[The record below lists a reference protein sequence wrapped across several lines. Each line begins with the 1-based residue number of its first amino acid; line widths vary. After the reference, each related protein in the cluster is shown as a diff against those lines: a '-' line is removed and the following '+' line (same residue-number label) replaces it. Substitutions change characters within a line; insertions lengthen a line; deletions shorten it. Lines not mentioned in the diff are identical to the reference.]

1 MIDSKKFAA
10 FGAVFVMIA
19 VAFAGISFVS
29 EEADALDYGTNV
41 SPLTSLD
48 VFCPSGEYFVLQ
60 GSYIRLSYDQAVEGD
75 EFDHIL
81 AVDSGLNL
89 DHDPSNCEYTG
100 YANTPGSFTVKSGHL
115 GSAWNDDSEQYEDEV
130 LDEWTA
136 TIHVVKINGSSTAPL
151 YSIDYTLVE
160 GGTDAYTVWYVAVG
174 STVSFTGYLDEG
186 GTGEYGSEVRS
197 VTSGFGLNST
207 GCGTITKSGTI
218 TLTCHWWNGSKG
230 ADFTMTVIAV
240 DVNHNHTI
248 TYSGNGNTG
257 GSTANTV
264 VSVSGTNAANVTLAS
279 NGYTKTGYTFTGW
292 LVNGTVYQP
301 GATISVAADAT
312 VTATA
317 QWSQNTVSATA
328 STLYGKTDASYTH
341 QISASANNGGSITSY
356 AIKSATGVTAS
367 VSASGLVTYNCPA
380 VTSTTTYSLT
390 VTVTGTFSDGSTIS
404 KDVTFDV
411 LVDPVLDFTNS
422 VTDGFLDVKGA

>member
-1 MIDSKKFAA
+1 MNDCRKFAA
-10 FGAVFVMIA
+10 VGAVFIMIA
-19 VAFAGISFVS
+19 VAFAGISFGS
-29 EEADALDYGTNV
+29 EESDGASYTYPVNTTELVRPAAGDVITITGVQSVINARNQNITVDSSTNTATFTVSSLCTPTYSGGNREALLFNDTSGNGCWFSLYSNENWPMAEVKDYYTSDKTLYVVNGTNV
-41 SPLTSLD
+41 SFTAT
-48 VFCPSGEYFVLQ
+48 
-60 GSYIRLSYDQAVEGD
+60 YDD
-75 EFDHIL
+75 
-81 AVDSGLNL
+81 
-89 DHDPSNCEYTG
+89 T
-100 YANTPGSFTVKSGHL
+100 
-115 GSAWNDDSEQYEDEV
+115 DDSSYYMDYEKV
-130 LDEWTA
+130 TSVTSGVGLTLN
-136 TIHVVKINGSSTAPL
+136 NG
-151 YSIDYTLVE
+151 TLS
-160 GGTDAYTVWYVAVG
+160 GTVNASVG
-174 STVSFTGYLDEG
+174 STISIVWARHYDFNESGVDDEG
-186 GTGEYGSEVRS
+186 GT
-197 VTSGFGLNST
+197 
-207 GCGTITKSGTI
+207 I
-218 TLTCHWWNGSKG
+218 TLKVVSLETKHDHK
-230 ADFTMTVIAV
+230 
-240 DVNHNHTI
+240 I

-264 VSVSGTNAANVTLAS
+264 VTASGTDAVNVTLAS

-367 VSASGLVTYNCPA
+367 VSASGVVTYNCPA

-411 LVDPVLDFTNS
+411 LVDPILDFTNA
-422 VTDGFLDVKGA
+422 VTDGSLTVKGA